1 MKCFSLK
8 NNRLYGIPACLLFCA
23 EDTTLFDDEDVA
35 ASYKGFDEGSGS
47 DATTRSDAED
57 TISFT
62 SSLEETDREFVCPEE
77 VVSYVCSG
85 AGSLIRLFAPPE
97 LPFHEALIFVRGDD
111 PGTELRG
118 DPIVANLIS
127 DSFPLMIA
135 EVTVPNTSL
144 LPLFLTCIHNS

>member
-1 MKCFSLK
+1 M
-8 NNRLYGIPACLLFCA
+8 LFCA

-35 ASYKGFDEGSGS
+35 ASDKGFDEGSGG
-47 DATTRSDAED
+47 DATTGSDAED
-57 TISFT
+57 TSFT
-62 SSLEETDREFVCPEE
+62 SSLEATDREFVCPEE

-97 LPFHEALIFVRGDD
+97 LPFQEALIFVRGDD

-144 LPLFLTCIHNS
+144 LPLFLTCMVVSDDFVNFNVAHVTHRPASM